1 VRFNS
6 RLMVLDA
13 DMVRLVGEKVTALK
27 VAGVLAVNVVVR
39 SCC

>member
-1 VRFNS
+1 MRFNS

-27 VAGVLAVNVVVR
+27 VAGVLAVNVVVQFM
-39 SCC
+39 